1 MEATLIRI
9 GARLHQSDVAGEPVA
24 SEQSARLIDERT
36 YEFHCRWAGEAS
48 VLQDL
53 ITARVDWGPFD
64 ISCAPDHRLAGHC
77 RCEVR
82 YHGPMRDQPHLM
94 TSFWGLLSDFPP
106 FVHASTTNR

>member
-9 GARLHQSDVAGEPVA
+9 GSRLHRSDAPVGPA
-24 SEQSARLIDERT
+24 APEQTIRSIDGRT
-36 YEFHCRWAGEAS
+36 YEFLCRWAGDAS

-64 ISCAPDHRLAGHC
+64 ITCTPEARITGHC

-82 YHGPMRDQPHLM
+82 YNGPMREQPQLM
-94 TSFWGLLSDFPP
+94 TSFWGLLADFPP
-106 FVHASTTNR
+106 FAHATAS